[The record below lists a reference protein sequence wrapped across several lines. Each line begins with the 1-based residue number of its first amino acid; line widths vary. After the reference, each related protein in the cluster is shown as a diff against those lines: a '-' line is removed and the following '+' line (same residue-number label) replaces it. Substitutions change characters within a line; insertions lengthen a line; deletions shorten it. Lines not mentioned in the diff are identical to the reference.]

1 MVDEHF
7 GINVVE
13 FMAARVIPIVH
24 ASGGPLEDIVVP
36 FEGKNTGYHAKT
48 PETFAEAF
56 HAVFSLAPAEDVALR
71 ARARGSAVQR
81 FSELEF
87 ERGWDASGW
96 RRWL

>member
-1 MVDEHF
+1 MLD
-7 GINVVE
+7 I
-13 FMAARVIPIVH
+13 IVPLNGEPTGFH
-24 ASGGPLEDIVVP
+24 ATS
-36 FEGKNTGYHAKT
+36 

-71 ARARGSAVQR
+71 ARARRSAVQR